1 MTQEPKPLDV
11 NIMGREFKV
20 ACTDEERAD
29 LVRAVEYLDQK
40 MREIRDA
47 GKVVGIER
55 IAIMAALNI
64 SHELLR
70 TKVTGGV
77 DLGEVKR
84 RIGTMQASIDAAM
97 KTQDQLF

>member
-1 MTQEPKPLDV
+1 
-11 NIMGREFKV
+11 
-20 ACTDEERAD
+20 
-29 LVRAVEYLDQK
+29 
-40 MREIRDA
+40 
-47 GKVVGIER
+47 VVGIER

-70 TKVTGGV
+70 TKVTCGV

-84 RIGTMQASIDAAM
+84 KIGSMQASIDAAM